1 MHILPS
7 PACPSYRLITA
18 LRLYHVLPPDAKN
31 IPSSSIDTLLD
42 EWRNTTSGK
51 QDVISEDNECLW
63 RSGLMRTCYEVVARA
78 GVGQSKIK
86 KVKESDSMDWL
97 DSVKG
102 FIETLWEEEN
112 YVAKEVMK
120 SLQANTYF

>member
-1 MHILPS
+1 MHISPS

-18 LRLYHVLPPDAKN
+18 LRLYHVLPPDEKK
-31 IPSSSIDTLLD
+31 ITSSAINTLLD

-51 QDVISEDNECLW
+51 QDLISEDNECLW
-63 RSGLMRTCYEVVARA
+63 RGGLMRICEEVTARA

-86 KVKESDSMDWL
+86 NIKENGLMDWV

-102 FIETLWEEEN
+102 FIETLWEEEK

-120 SLQANTYF
+120 SLQANTVF